1 MGDTPGCRYRG
12 QHRAPSGYLPIPSG
26 GSPAVGGGGEG
37 QKPPGPDGAVAAALS
52 PRPGG
57 GLGSV
62 PPRPRSLSAPRR
74 GAAPTA
80 SRRRAEPPRRGGRR
94 TMGSQGSKAAKAE
107 GGAPPAGHAAA
118 TEPSKAN
125 GQVGTGME
133 GTGREAPCAP
143 DAQTKAVAAARRGG
157 GG

>member
-12 QHRAPSGYLPIPSG
+12 QHRAPSASFPIPSG

-107 GGAPPAGHAAA
+107 GGAPPAGHAAV